1 MTNPSKDSENMQ
13 LSVENITPQI
23 AQAFLRTSRG
33 NRKFKDAKVRSYARD
48 MAADRWRVNG
58 ETIIFDKFGVLI
70 DGHNRLKACVTASVS
85 FSTCIVRGVEQEAQ
99 QTIDMGASRTV
110 GDVLSFRGES
120 NSNNL
125 NAVILAAVSIAN
137 GRPRSANLSS
147 QEVLD
152 FLKAYPE
159 VRQSAVVS
167 ARKVLPRAGAV
178 IGAVHFAA
186 TMSGDGDKF
195 GRFFQSLSDGI
206 PAYEGCP
213 AHCVRERILRD
224 ATRRAKMSLQDVH
237 RLVIAAWNKFRIG
250 ASVKNIKPE
259 PEYKIDGFDL

>member
-1 MTNPSKDSENMQ
+1 MQ
-13 LSVENITPQI
+13 LSVEQITPQL
-23 AQAFLRTSRG
+23 AEAFLQTSRG
-33 NRKFKDAKVRSYARD
+33 NRNFKDAKVRSYARD
-48 MAADRWRVNG
+48 MAAGRWKVNG
-58 ETIIFDKFGVLI
+58 ETIIFDKSGALI
-70 DGHNRLKACVTASVS
+70 DGHHRLKACVASS
-85 FSTCIVRGVEQEAQ
+85 ANFSTCIVRGADQDAQ

-110 GDVLSFRGES
+110 GDVLSFRGER
-120 NSNNL
+120 NSNHL
-125 NAVILAAVSIAN
+125 NAVILATVAIAN

-152 FLKAYPE
+152 FLNAYPE

-178 IGAVHFAA
+178 IGAIHFAA
-186 TMSGDGDKF
+186 EMSGDSDKF
-195 GRFFQSLSDGI
+195 ERFFQSLSDGI

-224 ATRRAKMSLQDVH
+224 AARRAKMSLQDVH

-250 ASVKNIKPE
+250 APVRTIKPE
-259 PEYKIDGFDL
+259 TEYKIDGFSL